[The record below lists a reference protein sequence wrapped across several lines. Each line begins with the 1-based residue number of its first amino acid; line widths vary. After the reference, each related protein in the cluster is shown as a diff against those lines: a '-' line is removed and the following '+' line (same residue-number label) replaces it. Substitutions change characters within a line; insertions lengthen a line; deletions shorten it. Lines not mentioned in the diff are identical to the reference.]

1 MSRKIGVHHLVLPD
15 GTSLGKS
22 VVELDSSGQVTRW
35 HPLDREEPRT
45 EWLGGTMFLS
55 KGNEEGLYN
64 STFGSKE
71 IYW

>member
-35 HPLDREEPRT
+35 HPLDREEPQT
-45 EWLGGTMFLS
+45 EWLGGTVHLF
-55 KGNEEGLYN
+55 KGDDDKL
-64 STFGSKE
+64 TVH
-71 IYW
+71 I